1 MRRIP
6 VRTIP
11 MMMIPVMPGRLAR
24 LLAAGT
30 LMLTLSVPAAAGT
43 GDQSSQ
49 ASTLPDRPMLREA
62 IRRSLPTLMQE
73 EPAPATWIRAQ
84 GSYGR
89 ITRNRHARL
98 KRDIGMIVGVVGGL
112 YAGAYLGAKIEGDS
126 CRCDDPGFQGG
137 LIGALTGAVLGGIAG
152 AAIGSR

>member
-1 MRRIP
+1 
-6 VRTIP
+6 
-11 MMMIPVMPGRLAR
+11 MIDRLGRL
-24 LLAAGT
+24 LVAGT
-30 LMLTLSVPAAAGT
+30 LALSICAPAAASMDDPRSQVSTRT
-43 GDQSSQ
+43 GPP
-49 ASTLPDRPMLREA
+49 LLREA
-62 IRRSLPTLMQE
+62 IRRSLPALMQE
-73 EPAPATWIRAQ
+73 EPATAKSIRAQ

-89 ITRNRHARL
+89 ITRKPRARL

-126 CRCDDPGFQGG
+126 CRCDDPGFHGG